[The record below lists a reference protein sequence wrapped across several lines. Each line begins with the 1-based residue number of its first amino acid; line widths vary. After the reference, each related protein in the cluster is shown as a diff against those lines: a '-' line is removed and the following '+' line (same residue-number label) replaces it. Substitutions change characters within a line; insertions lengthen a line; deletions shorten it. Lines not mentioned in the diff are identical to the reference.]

1 MNPFVLAAAVVLA
14 TLAALI
20 HVAIFFLESVLWDKP
35 GVWRRFGIRSQA
47 DANIVQ
53 PMAFNQGFY
62 NLFLS
67 VGAGIGLILIGTA
80 NHTGSLTLRAAGL
93 WLLLFALSCM
103 VLASIVLLT
112 TDRRLWRAVL
122 IQGAI
127 PAIAIAVLV
136 VGVVTASRFAGAVS

>member
-1 MNPFVLAAAVVLA
+1 MNSTALVIAVVLA

-20 HVAIFFLESVLWDKP
+20 HVAIFFLESVLWEKP
-35 GVWRRFGIRSQA
+35 KIWRRFGMRSQA
-47 DANIVQ
+47 DADVVQ
-53 PMAFNQGFY
+53 PMAFYQGFY

-80 NHTGSLTLRAAGL
+80 NHTGSLPLRAAGL
-93 WLLLFALSCM
+93 WLLLFVLSCM
-103 VLASIVLLT
+103 VLASVVLLT

-127 PAIAIAVLV
+127 PAAAIAVLV
-136 VGVVTASRFAGAVS
+136 TGIITASRFAGAVS